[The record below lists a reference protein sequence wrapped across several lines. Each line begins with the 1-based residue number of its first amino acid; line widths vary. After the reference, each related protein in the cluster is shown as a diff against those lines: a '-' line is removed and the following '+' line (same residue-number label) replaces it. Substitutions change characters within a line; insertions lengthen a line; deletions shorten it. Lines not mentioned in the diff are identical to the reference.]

1 MNIHLKI
8 TRMKTVILM
17 ALSAIIIATAA
28 AQSPADKVFD
38 KYSGLDGF
46 TTVYVSSAMFDLFRQ
61 MQEENPDLK
70 DEMDEAIS
78 GLNAIKILTYEV
90 PENGQNIDF
99 VGEVLKDFP
108 KGKYTEL
115 MVLKEKDTD
124 MKFLID
130 EVDGRIQELLL
141 LSKSP
146 DESFLITIQGD
157 IDMKN
162 IAKLS
167 KGMAIEGME
176 NFEKIHEEKKKQE
189 SGN

>member
-17 ALSAIIIATAA
+17 ALSAILIATAT

-61 MQEENPDLK
+61 MQEESPELK

-99 VGEVLKDFP
+99 IGEVLKDFP

-130 EVDGRIQELLL
+130 EVDGKIQELLL

-176 NFEKIHEEKKKQE
+176 NFEKIHEGKKKQE